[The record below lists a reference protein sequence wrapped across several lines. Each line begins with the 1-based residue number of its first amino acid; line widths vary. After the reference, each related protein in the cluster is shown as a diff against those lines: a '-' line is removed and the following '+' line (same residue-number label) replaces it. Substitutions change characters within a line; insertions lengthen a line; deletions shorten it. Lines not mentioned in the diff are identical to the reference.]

1 MILTSFWVI
10 LLFFIHHM
18 FVVTAA
24 TPLSVTGTKAMKDA
38 EYAIKELKKLSDS
51 RIYETLSLS
60 KIISAEEEDG
70 IYHVN
75 TLLTIELTS
84 GHFKSGMPV
93 ESFHMVVM
101 RNKIDD
107 SMSFAIN
114 EFPEMDELSIE
125 KSWIKKVKERR
136 GQREAMFKKIEQS
149 SIGDL

>member
-1 MILTSFWVI
+1 MLMVVI
-10 LLFFIHHM
+10 I
-18 FVVTAA
+18 A
-24 TPLSVTGTKAMKDA
+24 TPLSVTGTKAVKDA

-60 KIISAEEEDG
+60 KIISADEEDG

-125 KSWIKKVKERR
+125 KSWIQKVKERR